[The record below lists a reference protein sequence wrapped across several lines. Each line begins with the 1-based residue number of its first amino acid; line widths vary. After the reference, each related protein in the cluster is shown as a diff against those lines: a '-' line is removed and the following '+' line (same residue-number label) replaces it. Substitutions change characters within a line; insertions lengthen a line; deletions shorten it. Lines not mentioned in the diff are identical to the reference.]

1 MLYSFPPPPQ
11 ETLLKNGGLFNHNLL
26 TLPHLHRVKQS
37 STSIPLSKTY
47 YLAQL
52 QLKREQ
58 NINVKNLHKAQVLA
72 DTPALWFV
80 ADL

>member
-1 MLYSFPPPPQ
+1 MCFIPFSPQ
-11 ETLLKNGGLFNHNLL
+11 ETLLKMEAFIHNVL

-37 STSIPLSKTY
+37 STWIPLSKTH

-52 QLKREQ
+52 QWKREQ
-58 NINVKNLHKAQVLA
+58 NTNVKNLHKAQVLT

-80 ADL
+80 TDL